1 LTPRFHE
8 IFKQALQAAYHS
20 EQVFILFNDGHSSP
34 LKLRY
39 NGKKFQAKLLRCRLH
54 LEIVAESLAML

>member
-1 LTPRFHE
+1 MQLSLITMAIRRMP
-8 IFKQALQAAYHS
+8 AS
-20 EQVFILFNDGHSSP
+20 TVTFILFNDGHSSP